1 MSCAMVSTLTEEC
14 FLSLFKPLGTQTS
27 KRYLWLRITSA
38 SGIEIPYIGY
48 IETDIECERTN
59 ILQMGSLVVKD

>member
-1 MSCAMVSTLTEEC
+1 MSCVMVSTLTEEC
-14 FLSLFKPLGTQTS
+14 FLSFFKPLGTQLQNDT
-27 KRYLWLRITSA
+27 LWLRITSA

-59 ILQMGSLVVKD
+59 ILQMGSLIVKD